1 MKTMVIDVMI
11 QGGGEILLYAAL
23 QVQPLV
29 QGKPAGHRG
38 LRVPEAADTEIRECE
53 TNNM

>member
-23 QVQPLV
+23 QVQPPV
-29 QGKPAGHRG
+29 QGQHKGHHG
-38 LRVPEAADTEIRECE
+38 LCVPEAADTEI
-53 TNNM
+53 

>member
-11 QGGGEILLYAAL
+11 QGGGKILLYAAL

-38 LRVPEAADTEIRECE
+38 LRVSKTADIEI
-53 TNNM
+53 